1 MKSIK
6 LISLALSMNISLLTF
21 GQEKVISGIVTD
33 GKEVL
38 IGVSI
43 VNNNSKK
50 ATQTDLDGH
59 YSIKAN
65 SEDVLIFSL
74 VGFKDKQVFVGAS
87 NIINLTLSESEKI
100 QEIMPYYGVPRRKNF
115 NPGTQIKKEDI
126 EKDIS
131 ISKIEID
138 KIEASQNLNN
148 KKLDDY
154 DTKKTIK
161 VVVPNTTNTTQ
172 TTEKPL
178 FVVDGL
184 ISTENVIKDLNPNNI
199 ASINVIKAPSA
210 TAIYGSKGV
219 NGAILITTKNLSKK
233 ELRKLRRYSERD
245 YEKQEKEKVIIPLQ
259 NRI

>member
-6 LISLALSMNISLLTF
+6 LISLTLTMLVSLLTF
-21 GQEKVISGIVTD
+21 GQEKVISGKVTD

-43 VNNNSKK
+43 VNENSKK
-50 ATQTDLDGH
+50 ATQTDLEGH

-65 SEDVLIFSL
+65 SQEILIFSL
-74 VGFKDKQVFVGAS
+74 VGFNVKQVLVGAS
-87 NIINLTLSESEKI
+87 NIMNLTLSESEKI
-100 QEIMPYYGVPRRKNF
+100 QEIVPSFGDPRRKNF
-115 NPGTQIKKEDI
+115 NPGTQVMKVDI
-126 EKDIS
+126 EKDIFKS
-131 ISKIEID
+131 AIEMD

-148 KKLDDY
+148 TKFENY

-161 VVVPNTTNTTQ
+161 VVFPFSSSTTQ

-184 ISTENVIKDLNPNNI
+184 ISTENVLKDLNPNNI
-199 ASINVIKAPSA
+199 ESINVIKAPSA
-210 TAIYGSKGV
+210 TAIYGSKAV
-219 NGAILITTKNLSKK
+219 NGVILITTKNLSKK
-233 ELRKLRRYSERD
+233 ELRKLKRNSKRD

-259 NRI
+259 NRM